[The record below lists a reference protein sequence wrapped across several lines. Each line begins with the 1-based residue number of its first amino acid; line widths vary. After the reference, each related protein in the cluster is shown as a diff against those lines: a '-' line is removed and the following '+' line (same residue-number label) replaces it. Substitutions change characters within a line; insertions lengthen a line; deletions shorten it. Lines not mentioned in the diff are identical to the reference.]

1 MLFFPHLSLP
11 LPQACTSLEVDII
24 SLDLTQRLGMKL
36 KSAAVKSAMK
46 RGIHF
51 EVGVRANFRGGGQVR
66 YVGSA

>member
-1 MLFFPHLSLP
+1 MSYSSSGIASPSPCQSFPTSLP

-36 KSAAVKSAMK
+36 KAAAVKAAMK

-51 EVGVRANFRGGGQVR
+51 EVGRGI
-66 YVGSA
+66 S